1 MTFMVCFDIEGNP
14 VPKGRPRFR
23 RTKTFITTYT
33 PKKTLDFE
41 ELVRKHSKEAMGP
54 TDRLETPISVYLY
67 FRLPIPQSYSKKRK
81 EACLSGFDKP
91 ISMRQGDIDN
101 LAKVV
106 LDGMNG
112 VIYKDDSQIT
122 CLHCTKVYSNVPGV
136 NILIKED
143 LD

>member
-41 ELVRKHSKEAMGP
+41 DQVRKASVDAMGP
-54 TDRLETPISVYLY
+54 TELLESPVAVYLY
-67 FRLPIPQSYSKKRK
+67 FRLPIPQSYSKKAT
-81 EACLSGFDKP
+81 EACLSGSKRHVKRPDL
-91 ISMRQGDIDN
+91 DN
-101 LAKVV
+101 LIKSV

-112 VIYKDDSQIT
+112 VIFRDDSQIT
-122 CLHCTKVYSNVPGV
+122 SIHATKVYSNVAGV
-136 NILIKED
+136 NIVVKED
-143 LD
+143 LE